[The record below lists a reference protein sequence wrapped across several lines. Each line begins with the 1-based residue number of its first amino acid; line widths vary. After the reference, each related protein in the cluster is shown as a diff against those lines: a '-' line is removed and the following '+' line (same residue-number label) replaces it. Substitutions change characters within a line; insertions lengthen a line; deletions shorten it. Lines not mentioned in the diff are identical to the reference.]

1 MQPQAFYRAVADDF
15 SAVDGIIKKQLTSR
29 VPLVSK
35 IGDYI
40 TSAGGKRL
48 RPLLVL
54 LCGKALGREGDDMRL
69 LAATIEFLHTATLLH
84 DDVVDMS
91 GMRRGRSTANA
102 MWGNAP
108 SVLVGDFLYSR
119 SFEMMVELGSMQ
131 VMKILSQATRIIAE
145 GEVLQLSKVR
155 DASTTEETYMEV
167 IRGKTAMLFE
177 ASTHSAA
184 ALAGAT
190 PEQSEALR
198 TFGDH
203 LGVAFQL
210 VDDLLDYRGDAETLG
225 KNVGDDLAEGK
236 PTLPL
241 IYTMREGTAEQAA
254 LVRQA
259 IQKGG
264 IEDLESIRAAVEA
277 SGSLDYT
284 AQLARDYVARAIS
297 CLEALRTFGDHLGVA
312 FQLVDDLLDYK
323 GDAETLGKNVGDD
336 LAEGKPT
343 LPLIYTMRE
352 GTPEQA
358 ALVRK
363 AIQKGG
369 IEDLESI
376 REAVEASGSL
386 EYTAK
391 LARDYVARAIK
402 CLDALPASEYRDAL
416 VELSEFAVAR
426 TH

>member
-1 MQPQAFYRAVADDF
+1 MHPQAFYNVVADDF
-15 SAVDGIIKKQLTSR
+15 TAVDGIIRKQLSSR
-29 VPLVSK
+29 VPLVEK

-40 TSAGGKRL
+40 ISAGGKRM

-54 LCGKALGREGDDMRL
+54 LSGKTLGLEGDSLRL
-69 LAATIEFLHTATLLH
+69 LAATIEFLHTSTLLH

-108 SVLVGDFLYSR
+108 SVLVGDFLYAR

-131 VMKILSQATRIIAE
+131 VMRIISQATRVIAE
-145 GEVLQLSKVR
+145 GEVLQLSKIR

-184 ALAGAT
+184 ALAEAS
-190 PEQSEALR
+190 PEQSEALQ

-203 LGVAFQL
+203 LG
-210 VDDLLDYRGDAETLG
+210 
-225 KNVGDDLAEGK
+225 
-236 PTLPL
+236 
-241 IYTMREGTAEQAA
+241 I
-254 LVRQA
+254 
-259 IQKGG
+259 
-264 IEDLESIRAAVEA
+264 
-277 SGSLDYT
+277 
-284 AQLARDYVARAIS
+284 
-297 CLEALRTFGDHLGVA
+297 A

-343 LPLIYTMRE
+343 LPLIYTLRE
-352 GTPEQA
+352 GTAEQA
-358 ALVRK
+358 ALVRH

-369 IEDLESI
+369 IEDLDSI
-376 REAVEASGSL
+376 REAVEASGAL
-386 EYTAK
+386 DYTAR
-391 LARDYVARAIK
+391 LAREHADRAIA
-402 CLDALPASEYRDAL
+402 CLEALPASVYRDAL
-416 VELSEFAVAR
+416 VELTRFAVAR

>member
-1 MQPQAFYRAVADDF
+1 MQPQTFYRAVADDF
-15 SAVDGIIKKQLTSR
+15 SAVDEIIKKQLTSR

-54 LCGKALGREGDDMRL
+54 LCGKALGHRGDDL
-69 LAATIEFLHTATLLH
+69 ATIEFLHTATLLH

-102 MWGNAP
+102 LWGNAP

-119 SFEMMVELGSMQ
+119 SFEMMVELGSMP
-131 VMKILSQATRIIAE
+131 VMQILSRATRVIAE
-145 GEVLQLSKVR
+145 GEVLQLSRVR
-155 DASTTEETYMEV
+155 DASTTEDVYMDV

-184 ALAGAT
+184 ALAQASDA
-190 PEQSEALR
+190 QREALR
-198 TFGDH
+198 MFGDH

-210 VDDLLDYRGDAETLG
+210 VDDLLDYEGDAEALG

-264 IEDLESIRAAVEA
+264 LEDLEQIRAAVEA
-277 SGSLDYT
+277 SGALKYT
-284 AQLARDYVARAIS
+284 AALAQDYVKRAIE
-297 CLEALRTFGDHLGVA
+297 CLEV
-312 FQLVDDLLDYK
+312 
-323 GDAETLGKNVGDD
+323 
-336 LAEGKPT
+336 
-343 LPLIYTMRE
+343 
-352 GTPEQA
+352 
-358 ALVRK
+358 
-363 AIQKGG
+363 
-369 IEDLESI
+369 
-376 REAVEASGSL
+376 
-386 EYTAK
+386 
-391 LARDYVARAIK
+391 
-402 CLDALPASEYRDAL
+402 LPASEYRDAL
-416 VELSEFAVAR
+416 VELSLFAVAR

>member
-1 MQPQAFYRAVADDF
+1 MQPQTFYRAVAEDF
-15 SAVDGIIKKQLTSR
+15 HAVDEIIKKQLTSR

-54 LCGKALGREGDDMRL
+54 LCGKALGRESDDLRL

-102 MWGNAP
+102 LWGNAP

-119 SFEMMVELGSMQ
+119 SFEMMVELGSMS
-131 VMKILSQATRIIAE
+131 VMQILSRATRVIAE
-145 GEVLQLSKVR
+145 GEVLQLSRVR
-155 DASTTEETYMEV
+155 DASTTEEVYMEV

-184 ALAGAT
+184 ALADADET
-190 PEQSEALR
+190 QREALR

-210 VDDLLDYRGDAETLG
+210 VDDLLDYKGDSETLG

-264 IEDLESIRAAVEA
+264 IEDLEQIRVAVEA
-277 SGSLDYT
+277 CGALDYT
-284 AQLARDYVARAIS
+284 AQMARDYVARAIE
-297 CLEALRTFGDHLGVA
+297 CL
-312 FQLVDDLLDYK
+312 
-323 GDAETLGKNVGDD
+323 NV
-336 LAEGKPT
+336 
-343 LPLIYTMRE
+343 
-352 GTPEQA
+352 
-358 ALVRK
+358 
-363 AIQKGG
+363 
-369 IEDLESI
+369 
-376 REAVEASGSL
+376 
-386 EYTAK
+386 
-391 LARDYVARAIK
+391 
-402 CLDALPASEYRDAL
+402 LPASVYRDAL